1 MFWEKV
7 HKLIKVL
14 TELGL
19 FVLVW
24 VIAGAVLF
32 GVGTLAWDFIKPKHD
47 EVKVE
52 AKISDKADGNSKIT
66 LKIDQIERYGDV
78 WVAHIQEPKDSYRV
92 GYQASRSIDRNLL
105 LTPDSSSDAHILFD
119 SYKNKIS
126 QFRSLPADN
135 KPKVFVVTYIKN
147 FNDSIDDDDDDD
159 DAKLSMMLVSK
170 EGSKQKVIIEDAD
183 RVLKSELTDDST
195 LNVVYFKEGKLISSM
210 YSINGFKTISSP
222 AIFDLKDTSLKSS
235 PLLMSKD

>member
-1 MFWEKV
+1 MFWEKA
-7 HKLIKVL
+7 HKLMKVL
-14 TELGL
+14 TEFGL

-24 VIAGAVLF
+24 VIAGSVVF
-32 GVGTLAWDFIKPKHD
+32 GIGTIAWDFIKPKHD

-52 AKISDKADGNSKIT
+52 AKISDKTDGTSEIT
-66 LKIDQIERYGDV
+66 LKIGQIERYGEV
-78 WVAHIQEPKDSYRV
+78 WVARIQEPKDSYRV
-92 GYQASRSIDRNLL
+92 DYQASRSIDRNLL
-105 LTPDSSSDAHILFD
+105 LTPDNSSDAHILFD

-147 FNDSIDDDDDDD
+147 FNDSIDDDD
-159 DAKLSMMLVSK
+159 AKLSMMLVSK
-170 EGSKQKVIIEDAD
+170 EGNKQKVIIEDAE
-183 RVLKSELTDDST
+183 RVLKSEMTDDST

-210 YSINGFKTISSP
+210 YSIQGFKTISSP

-235 PLLMSKD
+235 PLLMGKE